1 MLISYK
7 CAKRS
12 KIKYNFHKEKKNKWN
27 KPDGL
32 LIGQKT
38 CRKEDPE
45 QVASNSRNTDGTRM
59 LNRMEWLSK
68 PQIHLFFFASLC

>member
-1 MLISYK
+1 MK
-7 CAKRS
+7 
-12 KIKYNFHKEKKNKWN
+12 

-45 QVASNSRNTDGTRM
+45 QVASNSRNTDGTRI

-68 PQIHLFFFASLC
+68 PQIHFFFRKSLLRESNQMARKLPAMTLSLTIVKN

>member
-1 MLISYK
+1 MLISYE

-12 KIKYNFHKEKKNKWN
+12 KIKYNFHKEKKNKWK

-32 LIGQKT
+32 LIDQKT

-45 QVASNSRNTDGTRM
+45 QVASNSRNTDGTQM

-68 PQIHLFFFASLC
+68 P